1 MTLEDIS
8 DADRQRIVKLDHT
21 RYAGIVL
28 PKVDVHEVVDAVSRQ
43 KNLSLSCY
51 MVGRDNFSEDT
62 RGAIFTGVYV
72 APRTLK
78 LQRLTA
84 FELQGGGAFRFL
96 GGIIDSNDQIQCVEI
111 SSESDCM
118 AVITLLA

>member
-8 DADRQRIVKLDHT
+8 EEDRRRIMSLDYS

-28 PKVDVHEVVDAVSRQ
+28 PKVNVHEVIDAVSQQ
-43 KNLSLSCY
+43 KTLSLSCY
-51 MVGRDNFSEDT
+51 MAGRDNFSEDT
-62 RGAIFTGVYV
+62 RGAIFTGFYV
-72 APRTLK
+72 SPQTLK

-84 FELQGGGAFRFL
+84 FELHGTGAFRFL
-96 GGIIDSNDQIQCVEI
+96 GGIIDSNDQIQCVEV

-118 AVITLLA
+118 AVIKVLT